1 MVEGD
6 KYLRAGGLT
15 SWTNLNTA
23 LLAGLAPEALGSN
36 HDISRKEEMAKLL

>member
-15 SWTNLNTA
+15 SWTNINAA
-23 LLAGLAPEALGSN
+23 LLAGLAPRLLAPTMLS
-36 HDISRKEEMAKLL
+36 SRKE